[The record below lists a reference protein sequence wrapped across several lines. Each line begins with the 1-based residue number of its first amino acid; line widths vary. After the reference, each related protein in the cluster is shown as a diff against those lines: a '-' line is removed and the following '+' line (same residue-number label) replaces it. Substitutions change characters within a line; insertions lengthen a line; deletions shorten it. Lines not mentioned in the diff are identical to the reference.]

1 MTKTIG
7 ALYDGQVLR
16 PDERLNL
23 RPNTRVRITI
33 DTSDAVKS
41 KSMSFLGTARQ
52 LNLDG
57 PTDWSE
63 SIEDYLYGKRVDD
76 ID

>member
-1 MTKTIG
+1 MTRTID
-7 ALYDGQVLR
+7 AIYDGQVLR
-16 PDERLNL
+16 PDEQLNL

-33 DTSDAVKS
+33 DSPDIEDS
-41 KSMSFLGTARQ
+41 KTMSFLATARQ

-63 SIEDYLYGKRVDD
+63 RIEDYLYGKRVDD

>member
-16 PDERLNL
+16 PDEQLNL

-33 DTSDAVKS
+33 DSPDIDKS
-41 KSMSFLGTARQ
+41 KPMSFLGTARQ

-57 PTDWSE
+57 PTDWSDR
-63 SIEDYLYGKRVDD
+63 IEDYLYGKQVDD
-76 ID
+76 VD

>member
-1 MTKTIG
+1 MTKTIR
-7 ALYDGQVLR
+7 ATYDGEVLR
-16 PDERLNL
+16 PDEQLNL

-33 DTSDAVKS
+33 DSPDIDES
-41 KSMSFLGTARQ
+41 KTMSFLTTARH

-63 SIEDYLYGKRVDD
+63 RIEDYLYGKRVDD